1 MWIKW
6 SIGNKYCNH
15 PKWYNFSVALSI
27 STVHI
32 RLPYCFSKN
41 GTFFLEDF
49 RCFLWSL
56 LIFNWL
62 LIFETCCEFLRL
74 PRFAGKNTFCCSS
87 SCSPKS
93 NIFVLVRFWSRIVSL
108 TICFFL
114 IGLFVEDTVYSYYV
128 LKKLLEF
135 SFFSVFS
142 RPPFLSLQSEL
153 QSKQIVWSGGDG
165 ILCIKDFGWKLQC
178 SDDFFGP
185 FGKFS
190 FVIKGHQYQS
200 YKIFWRF

>member
-1 MWIKW
+1 MTVISVHLKTKLFRKTWWTFLMDSQGLFFKWKYGSVPSVQSVKNGIIIWMWVKW
-6 SIGNKYCNH
+6 SIGNKNCNH

-27 STVHI
+27 STAHI

-41 GTFFLEDF
+41 ATFFLEDF

-62 LIFETCCEFLRL
+62 LIFEPCCEFLKL
-74 PRFAGKNTFCCSS
+74 PWFAGKNTFCCSS

-114 IGLFVEDTVYSYYV
+114 LACLLKIQFTHILF
-128 LKKLLEF
+128 
-135 SFFSVFS
+135 
-142 RPPFLSLQSEL
+142 
-153 QSKQIVWSGGDG
+153 
-165 ILCIKDFGWKLQC
+165 
-178 SDDFFGP
+178 
-185 FGKFS
+185 
-190 FVIKGHQYQS
+190 
-200 YKIFWRF
+200 